1 MHVLHIL
8 SDAIKPLIMT
18 IAGVLSTISLIAVA
32 IFMLCLSSE
41 SIASDY
47 QSNYEVLPAVN
58 KSPIRV
64 GTWALTP
71 TVIVCDHAPVSK
83 HQVLKAIT
91 YWKDLGH
98 RFYSTQYKHDP
109 LNKCRNSMPIG
120 YVVIH
125 LVSNTSKMEETS
137 LAETHFFVNNDSGRI
152 EWAKIYLKSDVRE
165 TVLEHEIGHALGYL
179 HHDKINHM
187 MNSKWMYGGW
197 DSDGLKNN

>member
-1 MHVLHIL
+1 
-8 SDAIKPLIMT
+8 
-18 IAGVLSTISLIAVA
+18 
-32 IFMLCLSSE
+32 
-41 SIASDY
+41 
-47 QSNYEVLPAVN
+47 
-58 KSPIRV
+58 
-64 GTWALTP
+64 
-71 TVIVCDHAPVSK
+71 
-83 HQVLKAIT
+83 
-91 YWKDLGH
+91 
-98 RFYSTQYKHDP
+98 
-109 LNKCRNSMPIG
+109 MPIG

-165 TVLEHEIGHALGYL
+165 TVLEHEIGRALGYL